1 MPPTGGI
8 YFSPP
13 PCYTDKKHE
22 RVNLMKK
29 ILCIVAIV
37 LILAILIPAK
47 TQPLSLLA
55 PWFLREIFVL
65 YPQLF
70 S

>member
-13 PCYTDKKHE
+13 PCYTVKKHE

-29 ILCIVAIV
+29 TV
-37 LILAILIPAK
+37 LRITAVLTSVLLLAILIPACLIAGSMNGQGGK
-47 TQPLSLLA
+47 
-55 PWFLREIFVL
+55 R
-65 YPQLF
+65 
-70 S
+70 